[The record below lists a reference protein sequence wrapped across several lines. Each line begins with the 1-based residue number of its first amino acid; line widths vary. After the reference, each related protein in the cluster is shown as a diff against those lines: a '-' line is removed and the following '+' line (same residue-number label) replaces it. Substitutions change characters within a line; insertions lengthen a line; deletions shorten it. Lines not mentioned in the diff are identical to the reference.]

1 MDEMTGPKH
10 ESSETRTPAT
20 TPESPPPEV
29 PAPITRPRIRHDPL
43 TKFWSVW
50 LPRWLDPWAP
60 RLADASADGAWTAV
74 IPGLAAVL
82 PLVAFYVGWS
92 AARFWPELAI
102 ARSFTESPGFMAAVI
117 VAGILSGPAGLM
129 ILLGFIL
136 QDFVTPHGLLRRPL
150 FGPLE
155 AFLRNHGAQLIG
167 YLLLSVPAIYIH
179 PVARQLAGQ
188 TWRILNLRSW
198 VAGFAA
204 LIGLYAATAGVLNYL
219 WATATV
225 VLIRPLFTWWDMSI
239 PLKAIAPVQQGW
251 IWLVAAAVVAVL
263 ARVLFEG
270 LAGASRRAPVVEDLE
285 AQRLESSGSGPT
297 KTVSIMGI
305 VLNAAVLTLVLAGTY
320 QRWLDA
326 VLVLGITLILGV
338 WREGLWGHVPM
349 WWAGAVGR
357 VPALL
362 RFAIIVIA
370 GYGLAFF
377 LLGGRAPRS
386 FFPILAGAL
395 GALVLSALL
404 FPASREPQPT
414 QVETEGT

>member
-1 MDEMTGPKH
+1 
-10 ESSETRTPAT
+10 
-20 TPESPPPEV
+20 
-29 PAPITRPRIRHDPL
+29 
-43 TKFWSVW
+43 
-50 LPRWLDPWAP
+50 
-60 RLADASADGAWTAV
+60 
-74 IPGLAAVL
+74 
-82 PLVAFYVGWS
+82 
-92 AARFWPELAI
+92 LAI

-136 QDFVTPHGLLRRPL
+136 QDVITPNALLRRPL

-155 AFLRNHGAQLIG
+155 ALLRNYGSLLIG

-198 VAGFAA
+198 VAGFAT
-204 LIGLYAATAGVLNYL
+204 LIGLYAATAGVLTYL

-239 PLKAIAPVQQGW
+239 PLRAIAPVQQGW
-251 IWLVAAAVVAVL
+251 IWLVAAAVVAVVV
-263 ARVLFEG
+263 RVLLEG
-270 LAGASRRAPVVEDLE
+270 LAGGSRRAPVVEDLE
-285 AQRLESSGSGPT
+285 TQRLASPPT
-297 KTVSIMGI
+297 RPAKILSIAGI
-305 VLNAAVLTLVLAGTY
+305 LLNAAALTLVLAGTY
-320 QRWLDA
+320 QRWLDPL
-326 VLVLGITLILGV
+326 LVLGITLILGA
-338 WREGLWGHVPM
+338 WLEGMWGHVPM

-362 RFAIIVIA
+362 RFAIVVIA

-404 FPASREPQPT
+404 FPASREPPPNQA
-414 QVETEGT
+414 ETEGT